1 MFNINW
7 TKKTKIVINGKE
19 YERLEDVPEQFR
31 SLLKD
36 SDGDGIPGIA
46 AQGKTTWKIAP
57 IFKITQAQ
65 SELLDMNP
73 SVPVAPPESFRCDVN
88 GGQRCISW
96 RWISLRAVGA
106 FLFFVLWD
114 SILAAVLYWMSF
126 AKNLPMFALAALL
139 FLAAVGAGV
148 TYVLTAYLVNRTSI
162 RVDGARVSVRH
173 GPLPWFGARDVL
185 RADIDRVF
193 CEKYDRGDDEAG
205 WEPQM
210 TYNVMLRLK
219 GGATLRL
226 ASGLHAPEEALFIEQ
241 QIRRP

>member
-7 TKKTKIVINGKE
+7 TKKTRFVINGKA

-36 SDGDGIPGIA
+36 GDGIPDIA

-57 IFKITQAQ
+57 VFKITQAQ
-65 SELLDMNP
+65 GELLDLNP
-73 SVPVAPPESFRCDVN
+73 SVPVAPPGSFRCAAD
-88 GGQRCISW
+88 GGERRISW

-106 FLFFVLWD
+106 FMFFVLWD
-114 SILAAVLYWMSF
+114 GILAAVLYGMSF
-126 AKNLPMFALAALL
+126 AKDPPMFALAVPL
-139 FLAAVGAGV
+139 FLAAVGAGI
-148 TYVLTAYLVNRTSI
+148 TYALAAYLVNRTSI
-162 RVDGARVSVRH
+162 RMDGTRVSVRH
-173 GPLPWFGARDVL
+173 GPLPWPGAKDVL

-193 CEKYDRGDDEAG
+193 CETYDRGDDEAG
-205 WEPQM
+205 WEPRM

-219 GGATLRL
+219 GGAALSL

-241 QIRRP
+241 QIRKP